1 MRPRYRS
8 VLRFAALL
16 LGLIIVRVESAKHKK
31 KRQLSQYTWS
41 TWGPWST
48 CTRTCGMGVSHQT
61 RRCLYAGVED
71 STAVYPSGSDVGR
84 YNCVGLFRRYKA
96 CAEQACPPGTP
107 DAREEQCTAHNS
119 KPFMGR
125 LYRWEPFLEAP
136 QKCEL
141 NCRAKG
147 YRFYAR
153 LSLSVTDGTPCS
165 PGSPDVCI
173 GGQCKVMQPPSI
185 LDI

>member
-1 MRPRYRS
+1 
-8 VLRFAALL
+8 
-16 LGLIIVRVESAKHKK
+16 
-31 KRQLSQYTWS
+31 
-41 TWGPWST
+41 
-48 CTRTCGMGVSHQT
+48 MGVSHQT

-125 LYRWEPFLEAP
+125 LYRWEPFLE
-136 QKCEL
+136 
-141 NCRAKG
+141 G
-147 YRFYAR
+147 TSRF
-153 LSLSVTDGTPCS
+153 
-165 PGSPDVCI
+165 
-173 GGQCKVMQPPSI
+173 
-185 LDI
+185 